1 MESAVSPLRWVGE
14 AGDGYLEM
22 LDQRLLPGR
31 EVWQVMSSA
40 EDVADGIRDMVI
52 RGAPAIGIAAAYG
65 VVLGARAR
73 VDSGPTTRQDAAGEL
88 KPVFEMLGETRPT
101 AVNLSWSLRRMRH
114 VVQAHDGGAAN
125 KLVARLFEEAQSIQR
140 EDRENNRRMSEL
152 GAELFD
158 DGVKIL
164 THCNTG
170 GLATGGFGTALGI
183 IRAAAAQGKL
193 EKAWIDE
200 TRPYLQGARLTT
212 WECLKDDIPATL
224 ITDSMAGHFMKQ
236 GEVDAVVV
244 GTDRVAA
251 NGDVANKIGT
261 YSLAVLADAHDVPF
275 YVAAPISTV
284 DLETP
289 SGDEIPI
296 EQRSREEVTQ
306 VGETTI
312 APAEIDVAHPAFDI
326 TPAKYVDAL
335 ITEDGI
341 VEPPYETNLKRLAE
355 SEAAE

>member
-1 MESAVSPLRWVGE
+1 MESAVLPLRWVGE
-14 AGDGYLEM
+14 ADDGYLEM
-22 LDQRLLPGR
+22 LDQRLLPKQ
-31 EVWQVMSSA
+31 EVWQVMSTA

-65 VVLGARAR
+65 VVLGAR
-73 VDSGPTTRQDAAGEL
+73 DGSTSLES
-88 KPVFEMLGETRPT
+88 VFEGLAETRPT
-101 AVNLSWSLRRMRH
+101 AVNLTWSLRRMKH
-114 VVQAHDGGAAN
+114 VVQAHEGGSDEA
-125 KLVARLFEEAQSIQR
+125 LVKRLFEEARTIQR

-183 IRAAAAQGKL
+183 IRAADAQGKL

-212 WECLKDDIPATL
+212 WECLEDDIPATL
-224 ITDSMAGHFMKQ
+224 ITDSMAGHFMKK

-289 SGDEIPI
+289 SGDAIPI
-296 EQRSREEVTQ
+296 EERSREEVTQ

-312 APAEIDVAHPAFDI
+312 APQEIDVAHPAFDI
-326 TPAKYVDAL
+326 TPAEYVDAL

>member
-1 MESAVSPLRWVGE
+1 
-14 AGDGYLEM
+14 M
-22 LDQRLLPGR
+22 LDQRLLPKQ
-31 EVWQVMSSA
+31 EVWQVMSTA

-65 VVLGARAR
+65 VVLGAR
-73 VDSGPTTRQDAAGEL
+73 DGSTPLES
-88 KPVFEMLGETRPT
+88 VFDGLAETRPT
-101 AVNLSWSLRRMRH
+101 AVNLTWSLRRMKH
-114 VVQAHDGGAAN
+114 VVQSHEAGSDEA
-125 KLVARLFEEAQSIQR
+125 LVKRLFDEARSIQR
-140 EDRENNRRMSEL
+140 EDRQNNRRMSEL

-183 IRAAAAQGKL
+183 IRAADAQGKL

-212 WECLKDDIPATL
+212 WECLEDDIPATL

-289 SGDEIPI
+289 SGDAIPI
-296 EQRSREEVTQ
+296 EERSRQEVTQ

-326 TPAKYVDAL
+326 TPAEYVDAL

>member
-1 MESAVSPLRWVGE
+1 MESAVLPLRWVGE
-14 AGDGYLEM
+14 ADDGYLEM
-22 LDQRLLPGR
+22 LDQRLLPKQ
-31 EVWQVMSSA
+31 EVWQVMSTA

-65 VVLGARAR
+65 VVLGAR
-73 VDSGPTTRQDAAGEL
+73 DGSTSLES
-88 KPVFEMLGETRPT
+88 VFEGLAETRPT
-101 AVNLSWSLRRMRH
+101 AVNLTWSLRRMKH
-114 VVQAHDGGAAN
+114 VVQAHEGGSDEA
-125 KLVARLFEEAQSIQR
+125 LVKRLFEEARTIQR

-183 IRAAAAQGKL
+183 IRAADAQGKL

-212 WECLKDDIPATL
+212 WECLEDDIPATL

-289 SGDEIPI
+289 SGDAIPI
-296 EQRSREEVTQ
+296 EERSREEVTQ

-312 APAEIDVAHPAFDI
+312 APQEIDVAHPAFDI
-326 TPAKYVDAL
+326 TPAEYVDAL